1 MFCRIFALD
10 VRRSLLGRWKRFSV
24 ALLFF
29 VLVAF
34 ACKISF
40 SNAYLQSPQLS
51 PFTVLTLGDFLLYAF
66 GGCDGVRSASLF
78 GFDRPFAIPFQWLL
92 LILLAIYINF
102 DLTEESSAGVNV
114 QLLLRASDK
123 KQYWLSKILC
133 ITISTSLYFMLGVI
147 VTLGCG
153 FALGG
158 VSSLEID
165 KLILNVMNLS
175 SMIPREATSPA
186 FIPTLLMVW
195 FAILTITLLQQLI
208 SLFIKPIGSFLV
220 MAVFLFLSAYFMK
233 PFFFGNYAMMIRN
246 ALLCEGGVDAAEG
259 ILILSLVSLA
269 SIVGGLRRLRPQGY
283 FKQGGILMFLE
294 VKNVTKSIHGDV
306 VIKNVSLC
314 SERGRVIG
322 LRGINGSGKTM
333 LMRLIS
339 GLIRPTKGQVLI
351 DGEVV
356 SKDIPFPKSLGVL
369 IEGPAF
375 LDDYSAMDNLKLIAY
390 PKGKVTEDE
399 IRAVL
404 SEVRLDPKSR
414 KKYKKFSLGMKQRLG
429 IAAAVMEHPDL
440 ILLDEPTNALDE
452 SGVDMLG
459 NIVKKEKERGA
470 VLIVSSHDRDILED
484 ISDEIYDL
492 EQGEIVRHSIK
503 GEKQSEG

>member
-1 MFCRIFALD
+1 MFYRIFALD
-10 VRRSLLGRWKRFSV
+10 VRRSLLGKRKRFSV

-29 VLVAF
+29 VLVTF

-40 SNAYLQSPQLS
+40 SNAYLQSPELT
-51 PFTVLTLGDFLLYAF
+51 PFATPTLGDFLLYAF
-66 GGCDGVRSASLF
+66 GGCDLYIF
-78 GFDRPFAIPFQWLL
+78 DLDRPFAIPFQWLF

-114 QLLLRASDK
+114 QLLLRAGDK

-153 FALGG
+153 SALGG

-165 KLILNVMNLS
+165 NLILNVMNLS
-175 SMIPREATSPA
+175 SMVPREATSPA

-269 SIVGGLRRLRPQGY
+269 SIAGGC
-283 FKQGGILMFLE
+283 
-294 VKNVTKSIHGDV
+294 V
-306 VIKNVSLC
+306 VYD
-314 SERGRVIG
+314 R
-322 LRGINGSGKTM
+322 
-333 LMRLIS
+333 
-339 GLIRPTKGQVLI
+339 
-351 DGEVV
+351 
-356 SKDIPFPKSLGVL
+356 KDI
-369 IEGPAF
+369 
-375 LDDYSAMDNLKLIAY
+375 
-390 PKGKVTEDE
+390 
-399 IRAVL
+399 L
-404 SEVRLDPKSR
+404 S
-414 KKYKKFSLGMKQRLG
+414 
-429 IAAAVMEHPDL
+429 
-440 ILLDEPTNALDE
+440 
-452 SGVDMLG
+452 
-459 NIVKKEKERGA
+459 
-470 VLIVSSHDRDILED
+470 
-484 ISDEIYDL
+484 
-492 EQGEIVRHSIK
+492 K
-503 GEKQSEG
+503 GES

>member
-1 MFCRIFALD
+1 MFYRIFALD

-29 VLVAF
+29 VLVTF

-40 SNAYLQSPQLS
+40 SNAYLQSPELT
-51 PFTVLTLGDFLLYAF
+51 PFATPTLGDFLLYAF
-66 GGCDGVRSASLF
+66 GGCDVYIFDL
-78 GFDRPFAIPFQWLL
+78 DRPFAIPFQWLL

-114 QLLLRASDK
+114 QLLLRAGDK

-153 FALGG
+153 SALGG

-165 KLILNVMNLS
+165 NLILNVMNLS
-175 SMIPREATSPA
+175 SMVPREATGPA

-269 SIVGGLRRLRPQGY
+269 SIAGGC
-283 FKQGGILMFLE
+283 
-294 VKNVTKSIHGDV
+294 V
-306 VIKNVSLC
+306 VYD
-314 SERGRVIG
+314 R
-322 LRGINGSGKTM
+322 
-333 LMRLIS
+333 
-339 GLIRPTKGQVLI
+339 
-351 DGEVV
+351 
-356 SKDIPFPKSLGVL
+356 KDI
-369 IEGPAF
+369 
-375 LDDYSAMDNLKLIAY
+375 
-390 PKGKVTEDE
+390 
-399 IRAVL
+399 L
-404 SEVRLDPKSR
+404 S
-414 KKYKKFSLGMKQRLG
+414 
-429 IAAAVMEHPDL
+429 
-440 ILLDEPTNALDE
+440 
-452 SGVDMLG
+452 
-459 NIVKKEKERGA
+459 
-470 VLIVSSHDRDILED
+470 
-484 ISDEIYDL
+484 
-492 EQGEIVRHSIK
+492 K
-503 GEKQSEG
+503 GES

>member
-1 MFCRIFALD
+1 MFYRIFALD

-29 VLVAF
+29 VLVTF

-40 SNAYLQSPQLS
+40 SNAYLQSPELT
-51 PFTVLTLGDFLLYAF
+51 PFATPTLGDFLLYAF
-66 GGCDGVRSASLF
+66 GGCDLYIF
-78 GFDRPFAIPFQWLL
+78 DLDRPFAIPFQWLL

-114 QLLLRASDK
+114 QLLLRAGDK

-153 FALGG
+153 SALGG

-165 KLILNVMNLS
+165 NLILNVMNLS
-175 SMIPREATSPA
+175 SMVPRGATSPA

-269 SIVGGLRRLRPQGY
+269 SIAGGC
-283 FKQGGILMFLE
+283 
-294 VKNVTKSIHGDV
+294 V
-306 VIKNVSLC
+306 VYD
-314 SERGRVIG
+314 R
-322 LRGINGSGKTM
+322 
-333 LMRLIS
+333 
-339 GLIRPTKGQVLI
+339 
-351 DGEVV
+351 
-356 SKDIPFPKSLGVL
+356 KDI
-369 IEGPAF
+369 
-375 LDDYSAMDNLKLIAY
+375 
-390 PKGKVTEDE
+390 
-399 IRAVL
+399 L
-404 SEVRLDPKSR
+404 S
-414 KKYKKFSLGMKQRLG
+414 
-429 IAAAVMEHPDL
+429 
-440 ILLDEPTNALDE
+440 
-452 SGVDMLG
+452 
-459 NIVKKEKERGA
+459 
-470 VLIVSSHDRDILED
+470 
-484 ISDEIYDL
+484 
-492 EQGEIVRHSIK
+492 K
-503 GEKQSEG
+503 GES

>member
-1 MFCRIFALD
+1 MFYRIFALD

-29 VLVAF
+29 VLVTF

-40 SNAYLQSPQLS
+40 SNAYLQSPELT
-51 PFTVLTLGDFLLYAF
+51 PFATPTLGDFLLYAF
-66 GGCDGVRSASLF
+66 GGCDLYIF
-78 GFDRPFAIPFQWLL
+78 DLDRPFAIPFQWLL

-114 QLLLRASDK
+114 QLLLRAGDK

-133 ITISTSLYFMLGVI
+133 ITISTSLYFVLGVI

-153 FALGG
+153 SALGG

-165 KLILNVMNLS
+165 NLILNVMNLS
-175 SMIPREATSPA
+175 SMVPRKATGPA

-269 SIVGGLRRLRPQGY
+269 SIAGGC
-283 FKQGGILMFLE
+283 
-294 VKNVTKSIHGDV
+294 V
-306 VIKNVSLC
+306 VYD
-314 SERGRVIG
+314 R
-322 LRGINGSGKTM
+322 
-333 LMRLIS
+333 
-339 GLIRPTKGQVLI
+339 
-351 DGEVV
+351 
-356 SKDIPFPKSLGVL
+356 KDI
-369 IEGPAF
+369 
-375 LDDYSAMDNLKLIAY
+375 
-390 PKGKVTEDE
+390 
-399 IRAVL
+399 L
-404 SEVRLDPKSR
+404 S
-414 KKYKKFSLGMKQRLG
+414 
-429 IAAAVMEHPDL
+429 
-440 ILLDEPTNALDE
+440 
-452 SGVDMLG
+452 
-459 NIVKKEKERGA
+459 
-470 VLIVSSHDRDILED
+470 
-484 ISDEIYDL
+484 
-492 EQGEIVRHSIK
+492 K
-503 GEKQSEG
+503 GES

>member
-29 VLVAF
+29 VLVTF

-40 SNAYLQSPQLS
+40 SNAYLQSPELT
-51 PFTVLTLGDFLLYAF
+51 PFATPTLGDFLLYAF
-66 GGCDGVRSASLF
+66 GGCDLYIF
-78 GFDRPFAIPFQWLL
+78 DLDRPFAIPFQWLL

-114 QLLLRASDK
+114 QLLLRAGDK

-133 ITISTSLYFMLGVI
+133 ITISTSLYFVLGVI

-153 FALGG
+153 SALGG

-165 KLILNVMNLS
+165 NLILNVMNLS
-175 SMIPREATSPA
+175 SMVPREATGPA

-269 SIVGGLRRLRPQGY
+269 SIAGGC
-283 FKQGGILMFLE
+283 
-294 VKNVTKSIHGDV
+294 V
-306 VIKNVSLC
+306 VYD
-314 SERGRVIG
+314 R
-322 LRGINGSGKTM
+322 
-333 LMRLIS
+333 
-339 GLIRPTKGQVLI
+339 
-351 DGEVV
+351 
-356 SKDIPFPKSLGVL
+356 KDI
-369 IEGPAF
+369 
-375 LDDYSAMDNLKLIAY
+375 
-390 PKGKVTEDE
+390 
-399 IRAVL
+399 L
-404 SEVRLDPKSR
+404 S
-414 KKYKKFSLGMKQRLG
+414 
-429 IAAAVMEHPDL
+429 
-440 ILLDEPTNALDE
+440 
-452 SGVDMLG
+452 
-459 NIVKKEKERGA
+459 
-470 VLIVSSHDRDILED
+470 
-484 ISDEIYDL
+484 
-492 EQGEIVRHSIK
+492 K
-503 GEKQSEG
+503 GES

>member
-1 MFCRIFALD
+1 MFYRIFALD

-29 VLVAF
+29 VLVTF

-40 SNAYLQSPQLS
+40 SNAYLQSPELT
-51 PFTVLTLGDFLLYAF
+51 PFATPTLGDFLLYAF
-66 GGCDGVRSASLF
+66 GGCDLYIF
-78 GFDRPFAIPFQWLL
+78 DLDRPFAIPFQWLL

-114 QLLLRASDK
+114 QLLLRAGDK

-158 VSSLEID
+158 VFSLEID

-175 SMIPREATSPA
+175 SMVPREATGPA

-269 SIVGGLRRLRPQGY
+269 SIAGGC
-283 FKQGGILMFLE
+283 
-294 VKNVTKSIHGDV
+294 V
-306 VIKNVSLC
+306 VYD
-314 SERGRVIG
+314 R
-322 LRGINGSGKTM
+322 
-333 LMRLIS
+333 
-339 GLIRPTKGQVLI
+339 
-351 DGEVV
+351 
-356 SKDIPFPKSLGVL
+356 KDI
-369 IEGPAF
+369 
-375 LDDYSAMDNLKLIAY
+375 
-390 PKGKVTEDE
+390 
-399 IRAVL
+399 L
-404 SEVRLDPKSR
+404 S
-414 KKYKKFSLGMKQRLG
+414 
-429 IAAAVMEHPDL
+429 
-440 ILLDEPTNALDE
+440 
-452 SGVDMLG
+452 
-459 NIVKKEKERGA
+459 
-470 VLIVSSHDRDILED
+470 
-484 ISDEIYDL
+484 
-492 EQGEIVRHSIK
+492 K
-503 GEKQSEG
+503 GES

>member
-1 MFCRIFALD
+1 MFYRIFALD
-10 VRRSLLGRWKRFSV
+10 VRRSLLGKRKRFSV

-29 VLVAF
+29 VLVTF

-40 SNAYLQSPQLS
+40 SNAYLQSPELT
-51 PFTVLTLGDFLLYAF
+51 PFATPTLGDFLLYAF
-66 GGCDGVRSASLF
+66 GGCDLYIF
-78 GFDRPFAIPFQWLL
+78 DLDRPFAIPFQWLL

-114 QLLLRASDK
+114 QLLLRAGDK

-153 FALGG
+153 SALGG

-165 KLILNVMNLS
+165 NLILNVMNLS
-175 SMIPREATSPA
+175 SMVPREATSPA

-269 SIVGGLRRLRPQGY
+269 SIAGGC
-283 FKQGGILMFLE
+283 
-294 VKNVTKSIHGDV
+294 V
-306 VIKNVSLC
+306 VYD
-314 SERGRVIG
+314 R
-322 LRGINGSGKTM
+322 
-333 LMRLIS
+333 
-339 GLIRPTKGQVLI
+339 
-351 DGEVV
+351 
-356 SKDIPFPKSLGVL
+356 KDI
-369 IEGPAF
+369 
-375 LDDYSAMDNLKLIAY
+375 
-390 PKGKVTEDE
+390 
-399 IRAVL
+399 L
-404 SEVRLDPKSR
+404 S
-414 KKYKKFSLGMKQRLG
+414 
-429 IAAAVMEHPDL
+429 
-440 ILLDEPTNALDE
+440 
-452 SGVDMLG
+452 
-459 NIVKKEKERGA
+459 
-470 VLIVSSHDRDILED
+470 
-484 ISDEIYDL
+484 
-492 EQGEIVRHSIK
+492 K
-503 GEKQSEG
+503 GES

>member
-1 MFCRIFALD
+1 MFYRIFALD

-51 PFTVLTLGDFLLYAF
+51 PFAAPTLGDFLLYAF
-66 GGCDGVRSASLF
+66 GGCDLYIF
-78 GFDRPFAIPFQWLL
+78 DLDRPFAIPFQWLL

-102 DLTEESSAGVNV
+102 DLTEESSAGLNV
-114 QLLLRASDK
+114 QLLLRAGDK

-133 ITISTSLYFMLGVI
+133 ITISTSLYFVLGVI

-153 FALGG
+153 SALGG

-165 KLILNVMNLS
+165 NLILNVMNLS
-175 SMIPREATSPA
+175 SMVPREATSPA

-233 PFFFGNYAMMIRN
+233 PFFFGNYAMIIRN

-269 SIVGGLRRLRPQGY
+269 SIAGGC
-283 FKQGGILMFLE
+283 
-294 VKNVTKSIHGDV
+294 V
-306 VIKNVSLC
+306 VYD
-314 SERGRVIG
+314 R
-322 LRGINGSGKTM
+322 
-333 LMRLIS
+333 
-339 GLIRPTKGQVLI
+339 
-351 DGEVV
+351 
-356 SKDIPFPKSLGVL
+356 KDI
-369 IEGPAF
+369 
-375 LDDYSAMDNLKLIAY
+375 
-390 PKGKVTEDE
+390 
-399 IRAVL
+399 L
-404 SEVRLDPKSR
+404 S
-414 KKYKKFSLGMKQRLG
+414 
-429 IAAAVMEHPDL
+429 
-440 ILLDEPTNALDE
+440 
-452 SGVDMLG
+452 
-459 NIVKKEKERGA
+459 
-470 VLIVSSHDRDILED
+470 
-484 ISDEIYDL
+484 
-492 EQGEIVRHSIK
+492 K
-503 GEKQSEG
+503 GES

>member
-1 MFCRIFALD
+1 MFYRIFALD

-51 PFTVLTLGDFLLYAF
+51 PFAAPTLGDFLLYAF
-66 GGCDGVRSASLF
+66 GGCDLYIF
-78 GFDRPFAIPFQWLL
+78 DLDRPFAIPFQWLL

-102 DLTEESSAGVNV
+102 DLTEESSAGLNV
-114 QLLLRASDK
+114 QLLLRAGDK

-153 FALGG
+153 SALGG

-165 KLILNVMNLS
+165 NLILNVMNLS
-175 SMIPREATSPA
+175 SMVPREATSPA

-246 ALLCEGGVDAAEG
+246 TLLCEGGVDAAEG

-269 SIVGGLRRLRPQGY
+269 SIAGGC
-283 FKQGGILMFLE
+283 
-294 VKNVTKSIHGDV
+294 V
-306 VIKNVSLC
+306 VYD
-314 SERGRVIG
+314 R
-322 LRGINGSGKTM
+322 
-333 LMRLIS
+333 
-339 GLIRPTKGQVLI
+339 
-351 DGEVV
+351 
-356 SKDIPFPKSLGVL
+356 KDI
-369 IEGPAF
+369 
-375 LDDYSAMDNLKLIAY
+375 
-390 PKGKVTEDE
+390 
-399 IRAVL
+399 L
-404 SEVRLDPKSR
+404 S
-414 KKYKKFSLGMKQRLG
+414 
-429 IAAAVMEHPDL
+429 
-440 ILLDEPTNALDE
+440 
-452 SGVDMLG
+452 
-459 NIVKKEKERGA
+459 
-470 VLIVSSHDRDILED
+470 
-484 ISDEIYDL
+484 
-492 EQGEIVRHSIK
+492 K
-503 GEKQSEG
+503 GES

>member
-1 MFCRIFALD
+1 MFYRIFALD

-29 VLVAF
+29 VLVTF

-40 SNAYLQSPQLS
+40 SNAYLQSPELT
-51 PFTVLTLGDFLLYAF
+51 PFTTPTLGDFLLYAF
-66 GGCDGVRSASLF
+66 GGCDLYIF
-78 GFDRPFAIPFQWLL
+78 DLDRPFAIPFQWLL

-114 QLLLRASDK
+114 QLLLRAGDK

-153 FALGG
+153 SALGG

-165 KLILNVMNLS
+165 NLILNVMNLS
-175 SMIPREATSPA
+175 SMVPREATGPA

-269 SIVGGLRRLRPQGY
+269 SIAGGC
-283 FKQGGILMFLE
+283 
-294 VKNVTKSIHGDV
+294 V
-306 VIKNVSLC
+306 VYD
-314 SERGRVIG
+314 R
-322 LRGINGSGKTM
+322 
-333 LMRLIS
+333 
-339 GLIRPTKGQVLI
+339 
-351 DGEVV
+351 
-356 SKDIPFPKSLGVL
+356 KDI
-369 IEGPAF
+369 
-375 LDDYSAMDNLKLIAY
+375 
-390 PKGKVTEDE
+390 
-399 IRAVL
+399 L
-404 SEVRLDPKSR
+404 S
-414 KKYKKFSLGMKQRLG
+414 
-429 IAAAVMEHPDL
+429 
-440 ILLDEPTNALDE
+440 
-452 SGVDMLG
+452 
-459 NIVKKEKERGA
+459 
-470 VLIVSSHDRDILED
+470 
-484 ISDEIYDL
+484 
-492 EQGEIVRHSIK
+492 K
-503 GEKQSEG
+503 GES

>member
-1 MFCRIFALD
+1 MFYRIFALD

-29 VLVAF
+29 VLVTF

-40 SNAYLQSPQLS
+40 SNAYLQSPELT
-51 PFTVLTLGDFLLYAF
+51 PFATPTLGDFLLYAF
-66 GGCDGVRSASLF
+66 GGCDLYIF
-78 GFDRPFAIPFQWLL
+78 DLDRPFAIPFQWLL

-114 QLLLRASDK
+114 QLLLRAGDK

-147 VTLGCG
+147 MTLGCG
-153 FALGG
+153 SALGG

-165 KLILNVMNLS
+165 NLILNVMNLS
-175 SMIPREATSPA
+175 SMVPREATGPA

-269 SIVGGLRRLRPQGY
+269 SIAGGC
-283 FKQGGILMFLE
+283 
-294 VKNVTKSIHGDV
+294 V
-306 VIKNVSLC
+306 VYD
-314 SERGRVIG
+314 R
-322 LRGINGSGKTM
+322 
-333 LMRLIS
+333 
-339 GLIRPTKGQVLI
+339 
-351 DGEVV
+351 
-356 SKDIPFPKSLGVL
+356 KDI
-369 IEGPAF
+369 
-375 LDDYSAMDNLKLIAY
+375 
-390 PKGKVTEDE
+390 
-399 IRAVL
+399 L
-404 SEVRLDPKSR
+404 S
-414 KKYKKFSLGMKQRLG
+414 
-429 IAAAVMEHPDL
+429 
-440 ILLDEPTNALDE
+440 
-452 SGVDMLG
+452 
-459 NIVKKEKERGA
+459 
-470 VLIVSSHDRDILED
+470 
-484 ISDEIYDL
+484 
-492 EQGEIVRHSIK
+492 K
-503 GEKQSEG
+503 GES

>member
-1 MFCRIFALD
+1 MFYRIFALD

-51 PFTVLTLGDFLLYAF
+51 PFAAPTLGDFLLYAF
-66 GGCDGVRSASLF
+66 GGCDLYIF
-78 GFDRPFAIPFQWLL
+78 DLDRPFAIPFQWLL

-102 DLTEESSAGVNV
+102 DLTEESSAGLNV
-114 QLLLRASDK
+114 QLLLRAGDK

-153 FALGG
+153 SALGG

-165 KLILNVMNLS
+165 NLILNVMNLS
-175 SMIPREATSPA
+175 SMVPREATSPA
-186 FIPTLLMVW
+186 FIPILLMVW

-269 SIVGGLRRLRPQGY
+269 SIAGGC
-283 FKQGGILMFLE
+283 
-294 VKNVTKSIHGDV
+294 V
-306 VIKNVSLC
+306 VYD
-314 SERGRVIG
+314 R
-322 LRGINGSGKTM
+322 
-333 LMRLIS
+333 
-339 GLIRPTKGQVLI
+339 
-351 DGEVV
+351 
-356 SKDIPFPKSLGVL
+356 KDI
-369 IEGPAF
+369 
-375 LDDYSAMDNLKLIAY
+375 
-390 PKGKVTEDE
+390 
-399 IRAVL
+399 L
-404 SEVRLDPKSR
+404 S
-414 KKYKKFSLGMKQRLG
+414 
-429 IAAAVMEHPDL
+429 
-440 ILLDEPTNALDE
+440 
-452 SGVDMLG
+452 
-459 NIVKKEKERGA
+459 
-470 VLIVSSHDRDILED
+470 
-484 ISDEIYDL
+484 
-492 EQGEIVRHSIK
+492 K
-503 GEKQSEG
+503 GES

>member
-1 MFCRIFALD
+1 MFYRIFALD

-29 VLVAF
+29 VLVTF

-40 SNAYLQSPQLS
+40 SNAYLQSPELT
-51 PFTVLTLGDFLLYAF
+51 PFATPTLGDFLLYAF
-66 GGCDGVRSASLF
+66 GGCDLYIF
-78 GFDRPFAIPFQWLL
+78 DLDRPFAIPFQWLL

-114 QLLLRASDK
+114 QLLLRAGDK

-133 ITISTSLYFMLGVI
+133 ITISTSLYFVLGVI

-153 FALGG
+153 SALGG

-165 KLILNVMNLS
+165 NLILNVMNLS
-175 SMIPREATSPA
+175 SMVPREATGPA

-269 SIVGGLRRLRPQGY
+269 SIAGGC
-283 FKQGGILMFLE
+283 
-294 VKNVTKSIHGDV
+294 V
-306 VIKNVSLC
+306 VYD
-314 SERGRVIG
+314 R
-322 LRGINGSGKTM
+322 
-333 LMRLIS
+333 
-339 GLIRPTKGQVLI
+339 
-351 DGEVV
+351 
-356 SKDIPFPKSLGVL
+356 KDI
-369 IEGPAF
+369 
-375 LDDYSAMDNLKLIAY
+375 
-390 PKGKVTEDE
+390 
-399 IRAVL
+399 L
-404 SEVRLDPKSR
+404 S
-414 KKYKKFSLGMKQRLG
+414 
-429 IAAAVMEHPDL
+429 
-440 ILLDEPTNALDE
+440 
-452 SGVDMLG
+452 
-459 NIVKKEKERGA
+459 
-470 VLIVSSHDRDILED
+470 
-484 ISDEIYDL
+484 
-492 EQGEIVRHSIK
+492 K
-503 GEKQSEG
+503 GEP

>member
-1 MFCRIFALD
+1 MFYRIFALD

-51 PFTVLTLGDFLLYAF
+51 PFAAPTLGDFLLYAF
-66 GGCDGVRSASLF
+66 GGCDLYIF
-78 GFDRPFAIPFQWLL
+78 DLDRPFAIPFQWLL

-102 DLTEESSAGVNV
+102 DLTEESSAGLNV
-114 QLLLRASDK
+114 QLLLRAGDK

-153 FALGG
+153 SALGG

-165 KLILNVMNLS
+165 NLILNVMNLS
-175 SMIPREATSPA
+175 SMVPREATSPA

-208 SLFIKPIGSFLV
+208 SLFIEPIGSFLV

-233 PFFFGNYAMMIRN
+233 PFFFGNYAMIIRN

-269 SIVGGLRRLRPQGY
+269 SIAGGC
-283 FKQGGILMFLE
+283 
-294 VKNVTKSIHGDV
+294 V
-306 VIKNVSLC
+306 VYD
-314 SERGRVIG
+314 R
-322 LRGINGSGKTM
+322 
-333 LMRLIS
+333 
-339 GLIRPTKGQVLI
+339 
-351 DGEVV
+351 
-356 SKDIPFPKSLGVL
+356 KDI
-369 IEGPAF
+369 
-375 LDDYSAMDNLKLIAY
+375 
-390 PKGKVTEDE
+390 
-399 IRAVL
+399 L
-404 SEVRLDPKSR
+404 S
-414 KKYKKFSLGMKQRLG
+414 
-429 IAAAVMEHPDL
+429 
-440 ILLDEPTNALDE
+440 
-452 SGVDMLG
+452 
-459 NIVKKEKERGA
+459 
-470 VLIVSSHDRDILED
+470 
-484 ISDEIYDL
+484 
-492 EQGEIVRHSIK
+492 K
-503 GEKQSEG
+503 GES

>member
-1 MFCRIFALD
+1 MFYRIFALD
-10 VRRSLLGRWKRFSV
+10 VRRSLLGKRKRFSV

-29 VLVAF
+29 VLVTF

-40 SNAYLQSPQLS
+40 SNAYLQSPELT
-51 PFTVLTLGDFLLYAF
+51 PFATPTLGDFLLYAF
-66 GGCDGVRSASLF
+66 GGCDLYIF
-78 GFDRPFAIPFQWLL
+78 DLDRPFAIPFQWLL

-114 QLLLRASDK
+114 QLLLRAGDK

-153 FALGG
+153 SALGG

-165 KLILNVMNLS
+165 NLILNVMNLS
-175 SMIPREATSPA
+175 SMVPREATSPA

-269 SIVGGLRRLRPQGY
+269 SIAGGCVVYDR
-283 FKQGGILMFLE
+283 KDFL
-294 VKNVTKSIHGDV
+294 S
-306 VIKNVSLC
+306 
-314 SERGRVIG
+314 
-322 LRGINGSGKTM
+322 
-333 LMRLIS
+333 
-339 GLIRPTKGQVLI
+339 
-351 DGEVV
+351 
-356 SKDIPFPKSLGVL
+356 
-369 IEGPAF
+369 
-375 LDDYSAMDNLKLIAY
+375 
-390 PKGKVTEDE
+390 
-399 IRAVL
+399 
-404 SEVRLDPKSR
+404 
-414 KKYKKFSLGMKQRLG
+414 
-429 IAAAVMEHPDL
+429 
-440 ILLDEPTNALDE
+440 
-452 SGVDMLG
+452 
-459 NIVKKEKERGA
+459 
-470 VLIVSSHDRDILED
+470 
-484 ISDEIYDL
+484 
-492 EQGEIVRHSIK
+492 K
-503 GEKQSEG
+503 GES

>member
-1 MFCRIFALD
+1 MFYRIFALD

-29 VLVAF
+29 VLVTF

-40 SNAYLQSPQLS
+40 SNAYLQSPELT
-51 PFTVLTLGDFLLYAF
+51 PFATPTLGDFLLYAF
-66 GGCDGVRSASLF
+66 GGCDLYIF
-78 GFDRPFAIPFQWLL
+78 DLDRPFAIPFQWLL

-114 QLLLRASDK
+114 QLLLRAGDK

-153 FALGG
+153 SALGG

-165 KLILNVMNLS
+165 NLILNVMNLS
-175 SMIPREATSPA
+175 SMVPREATGPA

-220 MAVFLFLSAYFMK
+220 TAVFLFLSAYFMK

-269 SIVGGLRRLRPQGY
+269 SIAGGC
-283 FKQGGILMFLE
+283 
-294 VKNVTKSIHGDV
+294 V
-306 VIKNVSLC
+306 VYD
-314 SERGRVIG
+314 R
-322 LRGINGSGKTM
+322 
-333 LMRLIS
+333 
-339 GLIRPTKGQVLI
+339 
-351 DGEVV
+351 
-356 SKDIPFPKSLGVL
+356 KDI
-369 IEGPAF
+369 
-375 LDDYSAMDNLKLIAY
+375 
-390 PKGKVTEDE
+390 
-399 IRAVL
+399 L
-404 SEVRLDPKSR
+404 S
-414 KKYKKFSLGMKQRLG
+414 
-429 IAAAVMEHPDL
+429 
-440 ILLDEPTNALDE
+440 
-452 SGVDMLG
+452 
-459 NIVKKEKERGA
+459 
-470 VLIVSSHDRDILED
+470 
-484 ISDEIYDL
+484 
-492 EQGEIVRHSIK
+492 K
-503 GEKQSEG
+503 GES